1 MTAMFANNDRTSP
14 ASEVLD
20 LAGIGIGPS
29 NLSLASL
36 LDNVGNIRAH
46 FYESRPS
53 FDWHPGMMLP
63 DVELQSSYLKDLVTP
78 VMPTSPWSFISYLVA
93 HKRLYAFLNAHY
105 EAVPRR
111 EFARYL
117 AWVAGQLKNLSF
129 DAVVREVTFDKD
141 QFLMRFDNNAVSAR
155 NLVLGTGTTP
165 FVPSWATPFLGER
178 CFHNSEA
185 KHRLPQLNASRI
197 AVIGGGQSGGEVVEA
212 LLNSKATLKELNW
225 FSRRHNFEPINDTA
239 FSNQVFSPE
248 YVYAYLN
255 LNNDQKQEALKASIL
270 TSDGLSIS
278 TINAIYRRLYSLR
291 YLENRNIDA
300 KLSPNRD
307 VIQVEMDKDGY
318 RLIVRNRFD
327 GGVEMAHAD
336 AIVLATGY
344 QFHLPDA
351 FAGLQDRIQF
361 DRNNRPVL
369 NNDYCLSWSGPKQN
383 RIFAQNAGRYSHGIA
398 DSQLSLMAWRS
409 AHIINSLLGRHHFD
423 LEPHDSQVNWLST
436 GHDAISQSMAVDC

>member
-1 MTAMFANNDRTSP
+1 MTAMFANNDRANP
-14 ASEVLD
+14 VGEAMD

-36 LDNVGNIRAH
+36 LDGVPNVRAH
-46 FYESRPS
+46 FYESRTS

-93 HKRLYAFLNAHY
+93 HKRLYAFLNAQY
-105 EAVPRR
+105 DAVPRR
-111 EFARYL
+111 EFAQYL
-117 AWVAGQLKNLSF
+117 AWVASQLKNLTF
-129 DAVVREVTFDKD
+129 DATVREVTFDKD
-141 QFLMRFDNNAVSAR
+141 HFLVRFDNGAVSSR

-165 FVPSWATPFLGER
+165 SVPSWAMPFLGET

-185 KHRLPQLNASRI
+185 RRRLPALNGARI

-212 LLNSKATLKELNW
+212 LLNSKPALKELNW

-255 LNNDQKQEALKASIL
+255 LNNDQKIEALKASIL

-307 VIQVEMDKDGY
+307 VIQVELDKDGY

-327 GGVEMAHAD
+327 GGVEVAHAD
-336 AIVLATGY
+336 AIILATGY
-344 QFHLPDA
+344 QFKLPDA

-361 DRNNRPVL
+361 DRNNRPAL
-369 NNDYCLSWSGPKQN
+369 SDDYCLNWNGPKQN

-398 DSQLSLMAWRS
+398 NSQLSLMAWRS
-409 AHIINSLLGRHHFD
+409 AHIINSLLGHSHFD
-423 LEPHDSQVNWLST
+423 LEPHDSQVNWLSS
-436 GHDAISQSMAVDC
+436 GHHVIGQSMAVDY